1 MVVMALPTIRIHI
14 GMAAVGAGADVL
26 IGATGTVAGAGVAV
40 GVAGAAVGM
49 EDGTVAG
56 MEDGTAVGME
66 AAGTADTASPLR
78 CLT

>member
-14 GMAAVGAGADVL
+14 GMAAAGAGGDVL
-26 IGATGTVAGAGVAV
+26 IGATGMVAGAGVAV

-56 MEDGTAVGME
+56 MEGGMVAV
-66 AAGTADTASPLR
+66 GTADAASPLD

>member
-14 GMAAVGAGADVL
+14 GMAAAGAGEDVL
-26 IGATGTVAGAGVAV
+26 IGATGMVV
-40 GVAGAAVGM
+40 GAGAAVGM

-56 MEDGTAVGME
+56 MVAVGTAAV
-66 AAGTADTASPLR
+66 GTADTASPLD

>member
-14 GMAAVGAGADVL
+14 GMAAAGAGGDVL
-26 IGATGTVAGAGVAV
+26 IGATGMVVGAGAAV

-56 MEDGTAVGME
+56 MVAV
-66 AAGTADTASPLR
+66 GTADTASPLD